1 MIAKPLTPTLS
12 VTAHLS
18 EADVVQAARDGFL
31 AIINNRPDGED
42 PAQLSSDSIARL
54 AAQYGMEY
62 AFVPVVSS
70 QIGAVEIA
78 GMAHAMATL
87 KAPAL
92 AFCRSGTRS
101 TTLWA
106 LSRAGLLPTTEILA
120 TAAAAGYDLAALKS
134 QLDAPAAT
142 KTHTA

>member
-42 PAQLSSDSIARL
+42 RTQLSSDTIRRL
-54 AAQYGMEY
+54 AAQHGMEY
-62 AFVPVVSS
+62 AFVPVVSGK
-70 QIGAVEIA
+70 IGAEEIA
-78 GMAHAMATL
+78 GMAQAMARL

-106 LSRAGLLPTTEILA
+106 LSQAGLLLTTEILA
-120 TAAAAGYDLAALKS
+120 TAAAAGYDLAALKP
-134 QLDAPAAT
+134 QLDALAAA

>member
-12 VTAHLS
+12 VTAHLT
-18 EADVVQAARDGFL
+18 EADVAQAARDGFL

-42 PAQLSSDSIARL
+42 PTQLSSDSIARL
-54 AAQYGMEY
+54 AAQNGMEY
-62 AFVPVVSS
+62 AFVPAVSS
-70 QIGAVEIA
+70 KIGAVEIA
-78 GMAHAMATL
+78 GMAQAMARL
-87 KAPAL
+87 KTPAL

-106 LSRAGLLPTTEILA
+106 LSQAGLLPTTEILA
-120 TAAAAGYDLAALKS
+120 TAAAAGYDLAALKP
-134 QLDAPAAT
+134 QLDALAAA